1 MQTVGIER
9 AITPSNNIDP
19 VTWKQFL
26 YVQEKPNRDGA
37 IARKMYERA
46 KAQILA
52 REWTWYRGHLD
63 SDEEAKAAWL
73 RQRLRYDC
81 DPI

>member
-46 KAQILA
+46 KA
-52 REWTWYRGHLD
+52 
-63 SDEEAKAAWL
+63 
-73 RQRLRYDC
+73 
-81 DPI
+81 